1 MRSLF
6 ILFMAMLCVALSYR
20 GSAQV
25 PATTAPPKCEC
36 KHIQVLEIELRNAQ
50 TLRDNFMRKIPDL
63 KKLGVLSSL
72 GELHR
77 FAKSEARTGVVNV
90 PGYKGPLEVDY
101 DPHGNHVGESGLKT
115 LKSEELCRMQKSAVD
130 NLDAAVNASAC
141 SGIGEALRIH
151 EDVHK
156 SYCLSKGFTAYL
168 DMSGADRAQ
177 EEVAAYSEQISKL
190 KQILD
195 EATKTCRFSLKFDSE
210 IERTQGATR
219 EFGRVRAS
227 VDLQA
232 ASLKDNLLELAPAET
247 MLEHLEYSWTDKAV
261 RSCTSTGSG
270 NGGRFRMIS
279 GQLTLKPPDSPP
291 KLDLAAVT
299 LAIDPG
305 QTTEVHTITC
315 SGRTMSFP
323 GTYWSAAFG
332 MLHGGTTF
340 TASDWTVEPGQQAQ
354 ARKVFETT
362 RVCNN
367 ATCKE
372 RTAISLQQ
380 HSEGPAIALRY

>member
-1 MRSLF
+1 M
-6 ILFMAMLCVALSYR
+6 
-20 GSAQV
+20 
-25 PATTAPPKCEC
+25 K
-36 KHIQVLEIELRNAQ
+36 
-50 TLRDNFMRKIPDL
+50 KIPDL
-63 KKLGVLSSL
+63 KKLGNDSSQV
-72 GELHR
+72 ELQR
-77 FAKSEARTGVVNV
+77 FARSEARAGVVNV
-90 PGYKGPLEVDY
+90 PGYSGPREVDY
-101 DPHGNHVGESGLKT
+101 DPHGTNVGENGLKT
-115 LKSEELCRMQKSAVD
+115 LKAEELCRMEKSAVEQ
-130 NLDAAVNASAC
+130 LDAAVNASAC

-156 SYCLSKGFTAYL
+156 SQCLSKGYRVYL
-168 DMSGADRAQ
+168 AMSGADRAQ
-177 EEVAAYSEQISKL
+177 EEVAAYAAQISKL

-232 ASLKDNLLELAPAET
+232 ASLKNNVLELAPAET

-261 RSCTSTGSG
+261 RSCTSTGTG
-270 NGGRFRMIS
+270 TGGRFRMIS
-279 GQLTLKPPDSPP
+279 GQLTLKPPDDPP
-291 KLDLAAVT
+291 KLELATVT

-323 GTYWSAAFG
+323 GSYWSAAFG
-332 MLHGGTTF
+332 MLHGGSAGF

-362 RVCNN
+362 RECNN

-372 RTAISLQQ
+372 RTAILLQQ
-380 HSEGPAIALRY
+380 HTEGPAIAFRY